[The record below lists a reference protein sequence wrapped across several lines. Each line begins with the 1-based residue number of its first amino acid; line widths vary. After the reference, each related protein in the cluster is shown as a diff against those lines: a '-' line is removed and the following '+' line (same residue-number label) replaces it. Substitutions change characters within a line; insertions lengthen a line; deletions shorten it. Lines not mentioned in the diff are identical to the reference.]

1 VDPNTKPKAFVV
13 IEGQQIPW
21 AIVQRV
27 RGLCGGDWDQ
37 TIDAFWKAR
46 GAKGKD
52 GIIKYVLAG
61 FRRGSNGNKYS
72 LLPSKEANDGKME
85 LVRTWWNEYVYKPKP
100 RKDAMTMKEIFRA
113 LAKDQ

>member
-1 VDPNTKPKAFVV
+1 MPDIGGTMSTVNINGIEIEWSFVALV
-13 IEGQQIPW
+13 KKK
-21 AIVQRV
+21 
-27 RGLCGGDWDQ
+27 CGGDWDQ

-61 FRRGSNGNKYS
+61 FRKGHGGNKYS

-85 LVRTWWNEYVYKPKP
+85 MIRTWWRDCVYKPKP
-100 RKDAMTMKEIFRA
+100 KQDTMNIKDVFRMLGA
-113 LAKDQ
+113 

>member
-1 VDPNTKPKAFVV
+1 MTILEKKPMASVV
-13 IEGQQIPW
+13 IEDQVIPW
-21 AIVQRV
+21 SVIQRV
-27 RGLCGGDWDQ
+27 RRLCGGDWDQ

-61 FRRGSNGNKYS
+61 FRKGHGGNKYS

-85 LVRTWWNEYVYKPKP
+85 MIRTWWRDCVYKPKP
-100 RKDAMTMKEIFRA
+100 KQDTMNIKDVFRMLGA
-113 LAKDQ
+113 